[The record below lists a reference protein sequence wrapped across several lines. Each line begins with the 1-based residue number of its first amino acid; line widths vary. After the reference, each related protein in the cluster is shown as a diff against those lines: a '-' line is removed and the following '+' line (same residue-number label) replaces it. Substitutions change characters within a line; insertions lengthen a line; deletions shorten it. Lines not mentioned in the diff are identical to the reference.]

1 MFFSARERRESSAH
15 PRFLKGTALGASIL
29 ALSSSSLSASA
40 AIACSGNVCWHA
52 HERLDYPPKAHVTIH
67 EDNWCWGPEDHY
79 AFREHEGRGYWSGGV
94 WTEF

>member
-1 MFFSARERRESSAH
+1 MFFSARERREAAMFAGTRTSAWII
-15 PRFLKGTALGASIL
+15 R
-29 ALSSSSLSASA
+29 
-40 AIACSGNVCWHA
+40 
-52 HERLDYPPKAHVTIH
+52 PKAHVTIH